1 MRLLIFRFSAMGDV
15 ALTVPALRAVL
26 EPHADVTA
34 TLITRPFFAPF
45 FNDIPRLT
53 LHTPD
58 LRRYGGVAGLRR
70 LYRELQATGDYDAII
85 DLHDVLRTKVLRLFF
100 RAAGVPVFVID
111 KGRKEKRALIKG
123 RVTGPLKHT
132 VERYLDVFR
141 AAGLTPQMSPPP
153 YVHTGKAA
161 GPAAEGSPPLGIA
174 PLARHALKSW
184 PEEQMAALLQLL
196 RERHPA
202 TRFYLFG
209 GPEERPALERIAAAA
224 GDAAQLTL
232 DLPLAEQLALMRQ
245 MRVFI
250 SMDSSNMHLAAL
262 LGVPVVSVWGA
273 THPWAGFA
281 PWGVD
286 EHLMVQIPRDELP
299 CRPCTVYGKGT
310 CHRGDLACL
319 ARITPEM
326 VAEKVEGVMRD
337 EE

>member
-26 EPHADVTA
+26 DPYAEIEA
-34 TLITRPFFAPF
+34 TLVTRPLFAPF

-70 LYRELQATGDYDAII
+70 LFRELQATGDYDAVI

-100 RAAGVPVFVID
+100 RAAGVPVHVID

-141 AAGLTPQMSPPP
+141 AAGLTQQPTTPP
-153 YVHTGKAA
+153 YIQVTATPKDSAA
-161 GPAAEGSPPLGIA
+161 GDPPLGIA
-174 PLARHALKSW
+174 PLARHTLKSW
-184 PEEQMAALLQLL
+184 PEEKMQDLLRLL
-196 RERHPA
+196 RERYPA
-202 TRFYLFG
+202 ARIYLFG
-209 GPEERPALERIAAAA
+209 GPEERPALERLAAAA

-232 DLPLAEQLALMRQ
+232 VLPLAEQLALMQQ

-273 THPWAGFA
+273 THPWAGFS
-281 PWGVD
+281 PWGGD
-286 EHLMVQIPRDELP
+286 EQGMVQIPREELP
-299 CRPCTVYGKGT
+299 CRPCTVYGKGS
-310 CHRGDLACL
+310 CRRKDLACL
-319 ARITPEM
+319 NRITPER
-326 VAEKVEGVMRD
+326 VAEKVEEVMRD
-337 EE
+337 E